1 MRMHAGFPANIYRHP
16 HRGLPAGMFNSLA
29 NASALARVRRV
40 AMNYLPFPVLES
52 DVRDV
57 VYLTWMLDAEVL
69 QPFVPAGVRLWQHE
83 GLTPMTI
90 LTYAHSHFGPSRL
103 GRLRSV
109 CPSPLQSNWRLYVD
123 ELPGGRPASRTVLFL
138 KNIMNSTLY
147 ALGTRVFSD
156 ALPTHL
162 ASSFH
167 HVCHGNMFSTQILG
181 GQGSAPGLSYRGELS
196 PEKCVPASFADAFG
210 SWYSAVEFLGCQE
223 AAITPVAGSDRLAYA
238 RIDLPTDLELVRA
251 CTIQAESFE
260 CPFLQKLGASPDSVF
275 GFVLPRVK
283 FRALSEML
291 I

>member
-1 MRMHAGFPANIYRHP
+1 MQVGSLANTYRHP
-16 HRGLPAGMFNSLA
+16 RRGLPARLFNLLA
-29 NASALARVRRV
+29 NARALARVRR
-40 AMNYLPFPVLES
+40 AALSCLPFPVLES

-57 VYLTWMLDAEVL
+57 VYLTWMLDVEVV

-83 GLTPMTI
+83 GLTPLTV
-90 LTYAHSHFGPSRL
+90 LTYAHGHFGPSRL
-103 GRLRSV
+103 GPLRSV

-167 HVCHGNMFSTQILG
+167 HVCQGNMFSTQILG
-181 GQGSAPGLSYRGELS
+181 GQGSAPGLSYRGQLS
-196 PEKCVPASFADAFG
+196 QDQHLPASFARAFD
-210 SWYSAVEFLGCQE
+210 SWFSAVEFLGCQE
-223 AAITPVAGSDRLAYA
+223 AAITPVAGSGRLAYA
-238 RIDLPTDLELVRA
+238 QIDLPTDLELVRP

-260 CPFLQKLGASPDSVF
+260 CPFLQKLGAQPDAAF

-283 FRALSEML
+283 FRALSETL
-291 I
+291 L

>member
-1 MRMHAGFPANIYRHP
+1 MQAGSPVNTYRHP

-29 NASALARVRRV
+29 NALMLARVRRA

-57 VYLTWMLDAEVL
+57 VYLTWMLDAEVVS
-69 QPFVPAGVRLWQHE
+69 PFVPAGVRLWQHE
-83 GLTPMTI
+83 GQTPLTI
-90 LTYAHSHFGPSRL
+90 LTYAHRHFGPSRL

-109 CPSPLQSNWRLYVD
+109 CPSPLQSNWRLYVE
-123 ELPGGRPASRTVLFL
+123 ELPGGSPASRTVLFL

-167 HVCHGNMFSTQILG
+167 HVCHGDMFSTQILG
-181 GQGSAPGLSYRGELS
+181 GRGSAPGLSYRGRLNE
-196 PEKCVPASFADAFG
+196 EKRLPASFARAFG
-210 SWYSAVEFLGCQE
+210 SWYSAVEFLGCQD
-223 AAITPVAGSDRLAYA
+223 AAITQVAGSAKLAYA
-238 RIDLPTDLELVRA
+238 QIDLPIDLELVRA
-251 CTIQAESFE
+251 CSIQAESFE
-260 CPFLQKLGASPDSVF
+260 CPFLQKLGASSDSAF
-275 GFVLPRVK
+275 GFVLPQVK
-283 FRALSEML
+283 FRAVSEML